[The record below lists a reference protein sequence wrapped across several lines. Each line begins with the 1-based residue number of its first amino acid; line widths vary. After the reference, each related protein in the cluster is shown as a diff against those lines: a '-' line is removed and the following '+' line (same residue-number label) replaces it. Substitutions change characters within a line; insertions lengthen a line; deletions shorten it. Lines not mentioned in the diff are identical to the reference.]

1 MLHKNNIPL
10 EEISKDLR
18 RMIIEISYK
27 TKAHHVGSALS
38 CIDILTALY
47 FKIMDIDSKRL
58 KDNDWFHLS
67 KGHAGLSLYVV
78 LVKLGLFSEKEL
90 LEEFLNDGGRFGIH
104 PESYNIPG
112 VEISSGSLG
121 HGLSIAAGVALAAK
135 KDKKNIKAYVLLGD
149 GECNEGMIWEAALFS
164 RQHKLDNLVAIIDYN
179 NLQGLGK
186 NTEVL
191 NLEPLFDKF
200 VSFGWGVKDIDGHNL
215 LEIVE
220 TFQKIPFENNKPNLI
235 IANTIKGKGISYFE
249 NKLESHYSVLDEK
262 QYKIALEEL

>member
-1 MLHKNNIPL
+1 MPHKHNIPL
-10 EEISKDLR
+10 DKISKDLR
-18 RMIIEISYK
+18 RMIIDISYK
-27 TKAHHVGSALS
+27 TKAHHIGSALS

-47 FKIMDIDSKRL
+47 FQVMDFDSKQL
-58 KDNDWFHLS
+58 KNNDWFHLS

-135 KDKKNIKAYVLLGD
+135 KDQKNTKAYVLLGD
-149 GECNEGMIWEAALFS
+149 GECNEGMIWEAALFA
-164 RQHKLDNLVAIIDYN
+164 RQQKLDNLVAIIDYN
-179 NLQGLGK
+179 KLQGLGRNEK
-186 NTEVL
+186 VL

-200 VSFGWGVKDIDGHNL
+200 KSFCWGVKDIDGHNL
-215 LEIVE
+215 SEIVE
-220 TFQKIPFENNKPNLI
+220 TLLSIPFEKNKPSLI
-235 IANTIKGKGISYFE
+235 IANTIKGKGVRFLE
-249 NKLESHYSVLDEK
+249 NKLESHYAVLDEK
-262 QYKIALEEL
+262 NYKIALEEL